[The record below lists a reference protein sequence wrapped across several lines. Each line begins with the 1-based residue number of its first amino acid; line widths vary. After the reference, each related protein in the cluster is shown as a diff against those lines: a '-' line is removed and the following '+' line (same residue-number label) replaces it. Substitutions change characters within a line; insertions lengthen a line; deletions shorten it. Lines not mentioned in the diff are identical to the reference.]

1 MEQQIRFCKTP
12 DGARIAYSL
21 VGHGPHLV
29 YLGWCVTHLEL
40 EWEDSA
46 LRTFFEKL
54 GQYHTIIRYDRRG
67 AGLSDREKKD
77 FSLKAE
83 LLDLESIINDLKLR
97 QFSIFGTHRGGPLAI
112 TYTLKKPKSVTKLI
126 LYGSYARGQDLAK
139 DEVKKSLISLIR
151 AHWGIGSK
159 TIADIYLPEA
169 NSKKIEW
176 MDRFQRESA
185 TAEFTANSLT
195 ALYQFDISDLL
206 PSVRIPTIVIHRQK
220 ERTIPFR
227 QGMELAASIPNAQF
241 VPLDGN
247 IHAPWLGDT
256 DSVLEAISDFLGDP
270 YVPKNN
276 RLLLTVLFTDIVGS
290 SQHALELG
298 DLRWQDLL
306 ERHNELVRRELTR
319 FEGREIDAAG
329 DGFFATFGRP
339 AKAVQCACAIS
350 DVGHEVGLAIRVGL
364 HVGECEV
371 GEEVVRGITVHIG
384 ARVMANAKGG
394 EILVTNTVKDKVVD
408 SGIRFQDRGTY
419 ELKGIPGEWRLFAV
433 SRSSINNL

>member
-112 TYTLKKPKSVTKLI
+112 TYTLKNPKSVTKLI

-169 NSKKIEW
+169 NSKKNR
-176 MDRFQRESA
+176 MDGQISTR
-185 TAEFTANSLT
+185 
-195 ALYQFDISDLL
+195 ISDCRVYGKL
-206 PSVRIPTIVIHRQK
+206 PGRLIPV
-220 ERTIPFR
+220 
-227 QGMELAASIPNAQF
+227 
-241 VPLDGN
+241 
-247 IHAPWLGDT
+247 
-256 DSVLEAISDFLGDP
+256 
-270 YVPKNN
+270 
-276 RLLLTVLFTDIVGS
+276 
-290 SQHALELG
+290 
-298 DLRWQDLL
+298 
-306 ERHNELVRRELTR
+306 
-319 FEGREIDAAG
+319 
-329 DGFFATFGRP
+329 
-339 AKAVQCACAIS
+339 
-350 DVGHEVGLAIRVGL
+350 
-364 HVGECEV
+364 
-371 GEEVVRGITVHIG
+371 
-384 ARVMANAKGG
+384 
-394 EILVTNTVKDKVVD
+394 
-408 SGIRFQDRGTY
+408 
-419 ELKGIPGEWRLFAV
+419 
-433 SRSSINNL
+433 

>member
-40 EWEDSA
+40 EWEDTA
-46 LRTFFEKL
+46 LRSFFEKL
-54 GQYHTIIRYDRRG
+54 GQSHTIIRYDRRG
-67 AGLSDREKKD
+67 AGLSDRDKQD

-83 LLDLESIINDLKLR
+83 LLELESIINELKLR

-112 TYTLKKPKSVTKLI
+112 TYTLKYPKSVTKLI
-126 LYGSYARGQDLAK
+126 LYGSYARGQALAK

-185 TAEFTANSLT
+185 TAEFTANSLA

-206 PSVRIPTIVIHRQK
+206 PSIHVPTIVIHRQK

-227 QGMELAASIPNAQF
+227 QGMELAASIPNARF
-241 VPLDGN
+241 IPLDGN

-270 YVPKNN
+270 YVPENN

-290 SQHALELG
+290 SQRAVELG
-298 DLRWQDLL
+298 DRRWQDLL
-306 ERHNELVRRELTR
+306 ERHHELVRRELTR
-319 FEGREIDAAG
+319 FQGREIDTAG

-350 DVGHEVGLAIRVGL
+350 GIVRQVGLDVRVGL

-371 GEEVVRGITVHIG
+371 GEEVVRGIAVHIG

-394 EILVTNTVKDKVVD
+394 EILVTKTVKDKVAD
-408 SGIRFQDRGTY
+408 SGIRFQDRGTH

-433 SRSSINNL
+433 EQTGCA